1 MAKKLEGKNKEE
13 SSDNLFDKFPVV
25 GIGASAGGLDALKKM
40 FSALPSKTGMA
51 FVLVQHLDPTHDSAL
66 VDLMS
71 NYAHIKVV
79 QVKDGMIL
87 EPDQLHIIPPNKDMG
102 IINGKLQLMEPIAP
116 HGLRLPI
123 NFFLNNLAKDQGENS
138 ICIIL
143 SGFGTDGSIGLK
155 AVKAEGGMV
164 IVQDPLTATSEGMPQ
179 SAIKTGMVD
188 FILSPE
194 DIPEK
199 LISYVSSSRISIKKI
214 VSPEEETINVMN
226 KILMLIRNRK
236 GHDFSLYK
244 ESTVNRR
251 IARRINIHQ
260 IEKLSEYLLYLRENP
275 HEIDIL
281 FNELLINVT
290 HFFRDMN
297 AFNSLKNALKKL
309 MDEKSDYDS
318 IRVWVPGC
326 STGEEVYSIAIIIKE
341 LMEESGKTF
350 EVQIFGTDID
360 RDAIKTARSG
370 TYQGQISTD
379 VGPERLKK
387 YFIQKDNLY
396 VIKNEIREMA
406 VFAPHDVLKD
416 PPFTK
421 IDILSCR
428 NLLIYLKSESQQ
440 KVLSNFNYSLNN
452 NGILFLGPSENLG
465 DFIDA
470 FSVIDKKWKIFK
482 CVKSTNFALRYV
494 KEHPIPNQIP
504 LTPDMDLNFE
514 EAKGTAVSN
523 ITRLAENELLKIYAP
538 PSVIINEFGE
548 ILYIHGRLGNYLEPA
563 QGRAKFDILE
573 MAREG
578 LEFDLN
584 STIQAAVSNKREVLV
599 EGVRVK
605 SNGGYNFI
613 NLRVKPIIGPELAEK
628 LLIVS
633 FEDLESYND
642 EKIDKLKPDLI
653 SNSKKHIKKLENE
666 IKLTKERLDI
676 TIEEMKTSN
685 EELKSANEELQSMNE
700 ESQSTNEELET
711 SKEELQS
718 INEELTTVNNEL
730 QMKID
735 DLSTINDDMQNL
747 FNSTEIA
754 TIFLDKNLNIRRFT
768 PESIKIV
775 KMIDS
780 DVGRPISDIVSN
792 LKYDKLTE
800 DIRNVIKRVVFKE
813 KEVQTVNGEWYSMR
827 IMPYKTSQD
836 VIDGAVLTFS
846 SITNRKKI
854 QEKLQEALKYSE
866 SIVDTVR
873 EPLLVLN
880 NEMKIISANKSFYKT
895 FKMAHGEVEGKEL
908 FKLGEGEWDLPLLR
922 DLLEKILPEK
932 KELYDFEI
940 DLPQIQSNKILINA
954 RQIHHSQ
961 KGSKMILIA
970 IEIN

>member
-1 MAKKLEGKNKEE
+1 
-13 SSDNLFDKFPVV
+13 
-25 GIGASAGGLDALKKM
+25 
-40 FSALPSKTGMA
+40 
-51 FVLVQHLDPTHDSAL
+51 
-66 VDLMS
+66 
-71 NYAHIKVV
+71 
-79 QVKDGMIL
+79 
-87 EPDQLHIIPPNKDMG
+87 
-102 IINGKLQLMEPIAP
+102 ME
-116 HGLRLPI
+116 
-123 NFFLNNLAKDQGENS
+123 
-138 ICIIL
+138 
-143 SGFGTDGSIGLK
+143 
-155 AVKAEGGMV
+155 
-164 IVQDPLTATSEGMPQ
+164 
-179 SAIKTGMVD
+179 
-188 FILSPE
+188 
-194 DIPEK
+194 
-199 LISYVSSSRISIKKI
+199 
-214 VSPEEETINVMN
+214 
-226 KILMLIRNRK
+226 
-236 GHDFSLYK
+236 
-244 ESTVNRR
+244 
-251 IARRINIHQ
+251 
-260 IEKLSEYLLYLRENP
+260 
-275 HEIDIL
+275 
-281 FNELLINVT
+281 
-290 HFFRDMN
+290 
-297 AFNSLKNALKKL
+297 
-309 MDEKSDYDS
+309 EKSDYDS

-387 YFIQKDNLY
+387 YFIQKDNFY

-440 KVLSNFNYSLNN
+440 KALSNFNYSLNN

-494 KEHPIPNQIP
+494 TEHPMPNQIP
-504 LTPDMDLNFE
+504 LTQDMDLNFE
-514 EAKGTAVSN
+514 EKKGMVVSN

-584 STIQAAVSNKREVLV
+584 STIQAAVSKKREVLV
-599 EGVRVK
+599 EGVRFK
-605 SNGGYNFI
+605 SNGEYSFI
-613 NLRVKPIIGPELAEK
+613 NLRVKPIIGPEFAEK

-633 FEDLESYND
+633 FEDLESHND

-653 SNSKKHIKKLENE
+653 SNSNKHIKKLENE

-718 INEELTTVNNEL
+718 INEELSTVNNEL

-735 DLSTINDDMQNL
+735 DLSIINDDMENL

-836 VIDGAVLTFS
+836 VIDGAVLTFA

-854 QEKLQEALKYSE
+854 QEKLQEALNYSE

-873 EPLLVLN
+873 EPLLVLD

-895 FKMAHGEVEGKEL
+895 FKMAHGELEGKKL
-908 FKLGEGEWDLPLLR
+908 FNLGEGEWDLPMLR

-932 KELYDFEI
+932 KELNDFEI

-954 RQIHHSQ
+954 RQIHIGQ

-970 IEIN
+970 IEII

>member
-13 SSDNLFDKFPVV
+13 SSQNLFDKFPVV

-40 FSALPSKTGMA
+40 FSSLPSKTGMA

-71 NYAHIKVV
+71 NYANIKVV
-79 QVKDGMIL
+79 QVEDGMIL

-164 IVQDPLTATSEGMPQ
+164 IAQDPLTANSEGMPQ

-188 FILSPE
+188 FILAPE
-194 DIPEK
+194 EIPEK
-199 LISYVSSSRISIKKI
+199 LISYVNSSRLSIKKI
-214 VSPEEETINVMN
+214 VTPEEETINVMN

-260 IEKLSEYLLYLRENP
+260 IEKLSDYLLYLRENP

-290 HFFRDMN
+290 HFFRDSN
-297 AFNSLKNALKKL
+297 AFNSLKNALKNL
-309 MDEKSDYDS
+309 MEEKSDYDS

-360 RDAIKTARSG
+360 RDAIKKARSG
-370 TYQGQISTD
+370 SYQGQISTD
-379 VGPERLKK
+379 VGSERLNK

-440 KVLSNFNYSLNN
+440 KALSNFNYSLNN

-494 KEHPIPNQIP
+494 TEHPIPNQLP
-504 LTPDMDLNFE
+504 LAQDMDINFG
-514 EAKGTAVSN
+514 EAKGMVVSN

-538 PSVIINEFGE
+538 PSVIINEF
-548 ILYIHGRLGNYLEPA
+548 
-563 QGRAKFDILE
+563 
-573 MAREG
+573 
-578 LEFDLN
+578 
-584 STIQAAVSNKREVLV
+584 
-599 EGVRVK
+599 
-605 SNGGYNFI
+605 
-613 NLRVKPIIGPELAEK
+613 
-628 LLIVS
+628 
-633 FEDLESYND
+633 
-642 EKIDKLKPDLI
+642 
-653 SNSKKHIKKLENE
+653 
-666 IKLTKERLDI
+666 
-676 TIEEMKTSN
+676 
-685 EELKSANEELQSMNE
+685 
-700 ESQSTNEELET
+700 
-711 SKEELQS
+711 
-718 INEELTTVNNEL
+718 
-730 QMKID
+730 
-735 DLSTINDDMQNL
+735 
-747 FNSTEIA
+747 
-754 TIFLDKNLNIRRFT
+754 
-768 PESIKIV
+768 
-775 KMIDS
+775 
-780 DVGRPISDIVSN
+780 
-792 LKYDKLTE
+792 
-800 DIRNVIKRVVFKE
+800 
-813 KEVQTVNGEWYSMR
+813 
-827 IMPYKTSQD
+827 
-836 VIDGAVLTFS
+836 
-846 SITNRKKI
+846 
-854 QEKLQEALKYSE
+854 
-866 SIVDTVR
+866 
-873 EPLLVLN
+873 
-880 NEMKIISANKSFYKT
+880 
-895 FKMAHGEVEGKEL
+895 
-908 FKLGEGEWDLPLLR
+908 
-922 DLLEKILPEK
+922 
-932 KELYDFEI
+932 
-940 DLPQIQSNKILINA
+940 
-954 RQIHHSQ
+954 
-961 KGSKMILIA
+961 
-970 IEIN
+970 

>member
-1 MAKKLEGKNKEE
+1 MAKKLERKNKEE
-13 SSDNLFDKFPVV
+13 SSQNLFDKFPVV

-71 NYAHIKVV
+71 NYANIKVV
-79 QVKDGMIL
+79 QVEDGMIL

-164 IVQDPLTATSEGMPQ
+164 IAQDPLTANSEGMPQ

-188 FILSPE
+188 FILAPE
-194 DIPEK
+194 EIPEK
-199 LISYVSSSRISIKKI
+199 LISYVNSSRISIKKI
-214 VSPEEETINVMN
+214 VTPEEETTNVMN

-290 HFFRDMN
+290 HFFRDSN
-297 AFNSLKNALKKL
+297 AFNSLKNALKNL
-309 MDEKSDYDS
+309 MEEKSDYDG
-318 IRVWVPGC
+318 IRVWVSGC

-360 RDAIKTARSG
+360 RNAIKTARSG

-387 YFIQKDNLY
+387 YFIQKDNFY

-440 KVLSNFNYSLNN
+440 KALSNFNYSLNN

-494 KEHPIPNQIP
+494 TEHPIPNQIP
-504 LTPDMDLNFE
+504 LAQDMDLNFE
-514 EAKGTAVSN
+514 EAKGMVVSN

-584 STIQAAVSNKREVLV
+584 STIQAAVSKKREVLV
-599 EGVRVK
+599 EGVRFK
-605 SNGGYNFI
+605 SNGEYSFI
-613 NLRVKPIIGPELAEK
+613 NIRVKPIIGPEFAEK

-633 FEDLESYND
+633 FEDSESHND

-653 SNSKKHIKKLENE
+653 SNSNKHIKKLENE

-718 INEELTTVNNEL
+718 INEELSTVNNEL

-735 DLSTINDDMQNL
+735 DLSIINDDMENL

-836 VIDGAVLTFS
+836 VIDGAVLTFA

-854 QEKLQEALKYSE
+854 QEKLQESLNYSE

-873 EPLLVLN
+873 EPLLVLDD
-880 NEMKIISANKSFYKT
+880 EMKIISANKSFYKT

-908 FKLGEGEWDLPLLR
+908 FKLGEGEWDLPMLR

-954 RQIHHSQ
+954 RQIHIGQ

-970 IEIN
+970 IEII